1 MQTIKQWQE
10 NLHAAFKK
18 LRPRNVRFQML
29 TDYVGR
35 KVGLWREGGTV
46 PADCRVEI
54 GPQEQWFGFEAE
66 AIGDVDAAGAESVL
80 AGLFAKFDKPHKKGK

>member
-1 MQTIKQWQE
+1 MQMKEWQMAI
-10 NLHAAFKK
+10 HAAFSK
-18 LRPRNVRFQML
+18 LRPRNVRFQLL
-29 TDYVGR
+29 TDYIGR

-54 GPQEQWFGFEAE
+54 GPNEQWFGFEAS
-66 AIGDVDAAGAESVL
+66 DVDGKDAESVV